1 MTKLFVSGLPYS
13 TTEDDLSRIFGEY
26 GPLKT
31 CSLIT
36 DRVTQQ
42 SRGFAFIEFESA
54 LDALHAEEAL
64 NQSELD
70 GRKIGVSEA
79 QPRRGR

>member
-1 MTKLFVSGLPYS
+1 VGGLPYS

-26 GPLKT
+26 GPLKN
-31 CSLIT
+31 CALIM
-36 DRVTQQ
+36 DKVTGQ
-42 SRGFAFIEFESA
+42 SRGFAFIEFESD

-79 QPRRGR
+79 RPRRDK